1 MVGKKIQVHKRDG
14 SFCVLLDFP
23 DDALANTSH
32 SADLTDTGAILPRH
46 TYDVVAT
53 LFRVTLNLGKIVSVA
68 DGVKIFTHLFIGYPY
83 FGLVTE
89 VEDVERLRKRL
100 IDQGSQIF
108 LRYPSIHVLSRTDR

>member
-46 TYDVVAT
+46 TYDVVAMV
-53 LFRVTLNLGKIVSVA
+53 FRVMLNLGKIVVVA
-68 DGVKIFTHLFIGYPY
+68 DSVKIFAHLLIGNSYG
-83 FGLVTE
+83 GLVTE
-89 VEDVERLRKRL
+89 VEDVECLRERLV
-100 IDQGSQIF
+100 DQSCQIF
-108 LRYPSIHVLSRTDR
+108 P